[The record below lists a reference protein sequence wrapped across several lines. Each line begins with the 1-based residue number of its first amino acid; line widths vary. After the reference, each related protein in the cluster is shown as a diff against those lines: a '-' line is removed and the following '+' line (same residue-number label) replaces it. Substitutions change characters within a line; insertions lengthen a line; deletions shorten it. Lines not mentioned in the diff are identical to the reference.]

1 MKADLARG
9 LVARDL
15 GHRNIAL
22 DALRGLMIIGM
33 ILVNHPPPDV
43 PVLPPLAH
51 AEWHGWT
58 FADTIFPGFLVAVGM
73 AARLSL
79 CDERGVA
86 RRVGLATHAK
96 LVRRFVILFL
106 LNYLLINFPYYFH
119 AVPDFTGTLAQ
130 IGWCSLA
137 VAVLV
142 LYTGWKAQLVT
153 VVLLLAAQ
161 WAAYALLPVPGFG
174 AGSLSPEGNAARYVE
189 SLLPVFGAA
198 RGVPNTALFGLPTM
212 GAVSTTLIGAL
223 VAPLLL
229 RRTDGQ
235 RWALAVGLALV
246 VVGHAWDELLPIN
259 KRLWTGSYAL
269 AMAGIAVLLLVVLH
283 RVADRAR
290 ASRWLGPLQVVGAN
304 ALFVYVFAQSLQRL
318 LVFARVHESGG
329 STVRLRYF
337 IRDHFVSPW
346 LPGAWGA
353 LAYTLLFLAI
363 CYLAAWILYRRR
375 IFLKL

>member
-1 MKADLARG
+1 
-9 LVARDL
+9 VARDL

-79 CDERGVA
+79 CDERGVT

-130 IGWCSLA
+130 IGWCSLT

-161 WAAYALLPVPGFG
+161 WTAYALLPVPGFG
-174 AGSLSPEGNAARYVE
+174 AGSLTPEGNAARYVE

-198 RGVPNTALFGLPTM
+198 REVPNTALFGLPTM

-229 RRTDGQ
+229 RH
-235 RWALAVGLALV
+235 RWAAVGACCR
-246 VVGHAWDELLPIN
+246 PRPRPRRRRS
-259 KRLWTGSYAL
+259 RLG
-269 AMAGIAVLLLVVLH
+269 
-283 RVADRAR
+283 RVAADQQAAVDRLLRDGHGRHRRIAAR
-290 ASRWLGPLQVVGAN
+290 GAASRRRSRAGEPLARPVAGGRCQRVVRLRVRTKPAAPSRLRACPRVRWVVGAS
-304 ALFVYVFAQSLQRL
+304 ALLHPRPLRL
-318 LVFARVHESGG
+318 AVASR
-329 STVRLRYF
+329 RL
-337 IRDHFVSPW
+337 
-346 LPGAWGA
+346 GGA